1 MTPQLTAPPSSTDS
15 SHIKTDPAEDSSEQQ
30 ETMKII
36 LIFTLPFCKPDDEFV
51 FDSSNGIVFRKE
63 EPIYTFDSE
72 QPARINIMI
81 PSPRQVFRT
90 SLQADCADRDQG
102 LPQMERNFF
111 GINGSIPELEENLQY
126 LSKTCSEAFNIFDQM
141 ILSLVKNE
149 LVFTEDFKPE
159 LHEKPRSKPK
169 LMRRETRRRRRREI
183 VLATV
188 ATVAAVGMVANLG
201 YTASVDVKSKQRDE
215 LLEKKIDEDRQKLA
229 SLTTVVELLDESIDE
244 VAKMMRKS
252 KQPIIT
258 FSGIEL
264 SADDKMKERMVDT
277 DPNSLNDFF
286 ADYSQRIGRETVRA
300 VMLLTTQRM
309 PLFSKFILS
318 IRANCLSVQ
327 EIEDTYLAKEFCLA
341 FALHT
346 TRFDTSL
353 RFAGLGLTKFENE
366 LELFRIKEVILA
378 MELKIPRLRL
388 KADRYSVANLGYYKP
403 DNSRWKLN
411 VPQQL
416 IIMPSK
422 EVLSM
427 SSSLCLKFSPSYA
440 CDVSSL
446 EPSTCGE
453 SLLTSNTTRLCET
466 REVDSQKCGY
476 LETHDRAFVS
486 MAKKSVVNFFHHH
499 PSKELKQIDT
509 FEKVKFPGAI
519 DCGPTVV
526 RVNAGFGEVNFTSR
540 INYISP
546 IKIQVTN
553 IEEHRYKALENRTH
567 LAIENNHNLKMSD
580 EKLNIKISEI
590 EGKIADFFHKITGWI
605 SGISSIFT
613 LLLILFVIQKLKCC
627 RKQPVDRI
635 MLANFQQPTAS
646 TSRTD
651 SEL

>member
-1 MTPQLTAPPSSTDS
+1 
-15 SHIKTDPAEDSSEQQ
+15 
-30 ETMKII
+30 MKII
-36 LIFTLPFCKPDDEFV
+36 LFFTLPFCKPDDEFI
-51 FDSSNGIVFRKE
+51 FDKSNGIVFRKE
-63 EPIYTFDSE
+63 EPIFTFDSE
-72 QPARINIMI
+72 VPARINILV

-90 SLQADCADRDQG
+90 SLQADCADRNQG
-102 LPQMERNFF
+102 LPPMAKNFF
-111 GINGSIPELEENLQY
+111 GINGSIPDLEENLEH
-126 LSKTCSEAFNIFDQM
+126 LARTCSEAFNIFDSM
-141 ILSLVKNE
+141 ILSLVKDE
-149 LVFTEDFKPE
+149 LVYTDDFKPE
-159 LHEKPRSKPK
+159 LQDQPRSKPK
-169 LMRRETRRRRRREI
+169 LMRRETRRRRKREI
-183 VLATV
+183 IIATV

-201 YTASVDVKSKQRDE
+201 YTASVDIKSKQRDE
-215 LLEKKIDEDRQKLA
+215 LLEQKINEDRQKLA
-229 SLTTVVELLDESIDE
+229 SLSTVVELLDQSIDE

-258 FSGIEL
+258 YSGIEL

-277 DPNSLNDFF
+277 DPNSLNEFF

-318 IRANCLSVQ
+318 IRANCLSIQ
-327 EIEDTYLAKEFCLA
+327 EIEDTQLAKEFCLA

-353 RFAGLGLTKFENE
+353 RFAGLGLTKFENDQK
-366 LELFRIKEVILA
+366 LFRIKEVILA

-388 KADRYSVANLGYYKP
+388 KATRYSVANLGYYKP
-403 DNSRWKLN
+403 DDTRWKLS

-416 IIMPSK
+416 IVMPSK

-427 SSSLCLKFSPSYA
+427 SPSLCLKFSPSYA
-440 CDVSSL
+440 CDVSTL

-466 REVDSQKCGY
+466 KEVDSQKCGY
-476 LETHDRAFVS
+476 LETHDRGFIS

-499 PSKELKQIDT
+499 PSKELQKIDT
-509 FEKVKFPGAI
+509 FEKVKYPGAV
-519 DCGPTVV
+519 DCGPTVI
-526 RVNAGFGEVNFTSR
+526 RVNAGFGKVNFTSR

-553 IEEHRYKALENRTH
+553 IEEHRYQELENRTH
-567 LAIENNHNLKMSD
+567 LAIENNHNLKMSN
-580 EKLNIKISEI
+580 EKLNTKVSVIEAKIV
-590 EGKIADFFHKITGWI
+590 DFVHKITGWI
-605 SGISSIFT
+605 SGISSVLT
-613 LLLILFVIQKLKCC
+613 LLLLALVIHRLKCC
-627 RKQPVDRI
+627 RKEPVDRI
-635 MLANFQQPTAS
+635 MLANFQPPTAS

>member
-1 MTPQLTAPPSSTDS
+1 
-15 SHIKTDPAEDSSEQQ
+15 
-30 ETMKII
+30 MKIF

-51 FDSSNGIVFRKE
+51 FDKSNGIVFRKE

-72 QPARINIMI
+72 IPARINIMV

-90 SLQADCADRDQG
+90 SLQADCADTSQG
-102 LPQMERNFF
+102 LPPMGRNFF
-111 GINGSIPELEENLQY
+111 NIDGSIPELEENLQH
-126 LSKTCSEAFNIFDQM
+126 LSETCSEAFNIFDSM

-149 LVFTEDFKPE
+149 LVFTEDYKPE
-159 LHEKPRSKPK
+159 LHEKQKTKPK
-169 LMRRETRRRRRREI
+169 LMRRETSARRRRRREVVI
-183 VLATV
+183 ATI

-201 YTASVDVKSKQRDE
+201 YTATVDVKSKQRDE

-252 KQPIIT
+252 KKPIIT

-318 IRANCLSVQ
+318 IRANCLAIQ

-353 RFAGLGLTKFENE
+353 RFAGLGLTKFDNDQ
-366 LELFRIKEVILA
+366 ELFRIKEVILA

-403 DNSRWKLN
+403 DNTRWKLN

-416 IIMPSK
+416 IVMPSK

-427 SSSLCLKFSPSYA
+427 SPSLCLKFSPSYA

-476 LETHDRAFVS
+476 LETHDRGFIS

-499 PSKELKQIDT
+499 PSKELQQIDT
-509 FEKVKFPGAI
+509 FEKVKYPGAV

-553 IEEHRYKALENRTH
+553 IEEYRYQELENRTH
-567 LAIENNHNLKMSD
+567 IAIENNHNLKMS
-580 EKLNIKISEI
+580 NSIS
-590 EGKIADFFHKITGWI
+590 KFLQSKAKPAD
-605 SGISSIFT
+605 
-613 LLLILFVIQKLKCC
+613 
-627 RKQPVDRI
+627 
-635 MLANFQQPTAS
+635 
-646 TSRTD
+646 
-651 SEL
+651 